1 MLPIDILACK
11 IVVLSFSLI
20 IFLLVGNS
28 IMYVHLAFATTLVTG
43 IGSNLSTASFEVC
56 RMMAAHRNN
65 RKVEAFNEAAES
77 GPCTS
82 RDCDT
87 HHFVANDVKDR
98 NKKQAI
104 P

>member
-1 MLPIDILACK
+1 MHA
-11 IVVLSFSLI
+11 
-20 IFLLVGNS
+20 
-28 IMYVHLAFATTLVTG
+28 HLAFATTLVTG
-43 IGSNLSTASFEVC
+43 IGSKLLTAAFQVC
-56 RMMAAHRNN
+56 RMMAAHR
-65 RKVEAFNEAAES
+65 KVGAFNKAAKS